1 MQQFVLLSLQQYISF
16 RSHLN
21 QNLIK
26 KIEFV
31 FSISN
36 NKDAIKE
43 FLFEERNTNLY
54 NVIFK
59 FYAAVIKIQHRQ
71 TWCKRAVILLYILE
85 YIKRQSQ
92 ARTWIREVEFQL
104 PGDRFWNQI
113 LLIPVFKS
121 FFNLFKRKPFK
132 KESLVKI

>member
-54 NVIFK
+54 DVIFK

-71 TWCKRAVILLYILE
+71 T
-85 YIKRQSQ
+85 
-92 ARTWIREVEFQL
+92 
-104 PGDRFWNQI
+104 
-113 LLIPVFKS
+113 
-121 FFNLFKRKPFK
+121 
-132 KESLVKI
+132 